1 MSMSNTAENKVL
13 KALLQGTDIDFRAS
27 ANLYLALFTAD
38 PTENG
43 VFINEA
49 TYTGYAR
56 VAMPKASAWT
66 DGGSTF
72 TNATLLQFPQCTAGS
87 NTITHFA
94 VCTLSSA
101 GEVVVS
107 GALNASLNIS
117 SGIQPQFAIGSL
129 SVGAD

>member
-1 MSMSNTAENKVL
+1 MSMSNTTENKVL

-38 PTENG
+38 PTESG
-43 VFINEA
+43 AFANEA

-56 VAMPKASAWT
+56 VSLPKASSWT

-72 TNATLLQFPQCTAGS
+72 TNSNLVQFPQCTGGA

-94 VCTLSSA
+94 VCTASTA
-101 GEVVVS
+101 GEIVVS
-107 GALNASLNIS
+107 GALNSSLNIS
-117 SGIQPQFAIGSL
+117 SGIQPQFSAGSL
-129 SVGAD
+129 SIGAD

>member
-1 MSMSNTAENKVL
+1 MSMSNTCENKVL
-13 KALLQGTDIDFRAS
+13 KSLLQGTDIDFRVG

-38 PTENG
+38 PTEEG
-43 VFINEA
+43 SFTNEA

-56 VAMPKASAWT
+56 VSMPKASSWT

-72 TNATLLQFPQCTAGS
+72 INANLVQFPQCTAGS

-94 VCTLSSA
+94 LCTSA
-101 GEVVVS
+101 SGGEVVVS
-107 GALNASLNIS
+107 GSLNASLNIS
-117 SGIQPQFAIGSL
+117 SGIQPQFSSASL

>member
-38 PTENG
+38 PTESG
-43 VFINEA
+43 SFANEA
-49 TYTGYAR
+49 NYTGYAR
-56 VAMPKASAWT
+56 AVMPKSTAWA

-72 TNATLLQFPQCTAGS
+72 TNAGLIQFPQCTGGS

-94 VCTLSSA
+94 VCTLASG

-117 SGIQPQFAIGSL
+117 SGIQPQFSTGSL

>member
-27 ANLYLALFTAD
+27 DNLYLALFTAD
-38 PTENG
+38 PTEDG
-43 VFINEA
+43 VFTSEA
-49 TYTGYAR
+49 NYTGYAR
-56 VAMPKASAWT
+56 VAMPKASSWT

-72 TNATLLQFPQCTAGS
+72 INSGLVQFPQCTGG
-87 NTITHFA
+87 NNVITHFA
-94 VCTLSSA
+94 LCTLASA
-101 GEVVVS
+101 GEIVVS

-117 SGIQPQFAIGSL
+117 SGIQPQFSSASL

>member
-27 ANLYLALFTAD
+27 ADLYLALFTAD
-38 PTENG
+38 PTESG
-43 VFINEA
+43 VFTNEA
-49 TYTGYAR
+49 DYTGYAR
-56 VAMPKASAWT
+56 VAMPKESAWT

-94 VCTLSSA
+94 VCTLESA

-107 GALNASLNIS
+107 GALNSSLNIS
-117 SGIQPQFAIGSL
+117 SGIQPQFSAASL
-129 SVGAD
+129 SIGAD

>member
-1 MSMSNTAENKVL
+1 MSNTAENKVL
-13 KALLQGTDIDFRAS
+13 KALLQGTDIDFRVS

-38 PTENG
+38 PTESG
-43 VFINEA
+43 SFANEA

-56 VAMPKASAWT
+56 VTMDKETAWT

-72 TNATLLQFPQCTAGS
+72 TNAGLLQFPQCTGGN

-94 VCTLSSA
+94 VCTLSSG
-101 GEVVVS
+101 GEIIVS
-107 GALNASLNIS
+107 GALNSSLNIS
-117 SGIQPQFAIGSL
+117 LGIQPQFSTGSL

>member
-1 MSMSNTAENKVL
+1 MSNTAENKVL

-38 PTENG
+38 PTESG
-43 VFINEA
+43 VFTNEA

-94 VCTLSSA
+94 VCTLASG

-117 SGIQPQFAIGSL
+117 SGIQAQFAPSSL

>member
-13 KALLQGTDIDFRAS
+13 KALLQGTDIDFRES

-38 PTENG
+38 PTESG
-43 VFINEA
+43 SFANEA
-49 TYTGYAR
+49 NYTGYAR
-56 VAMPKASAWT
+56 VTIDKASAWT

-72 TNATLLQFPQCTAGS
+72 TNSGLLQFPQCTGGS

-94 VCTLSSA
+94 LCTLASG
-101 GEVVVS
+101 GEIVVS

-117 SGIQPQFAIGSL
+117 SGIQPQFSSASL

>member
-38 PTENG
+38 PTESG
-43 VFINEA
+43 VFTNEA
-49 TYTGYAR
+49 NFTGYAR
-56 VAMPKASAWT
+56 VAVAKASGWT

-72 TNATLLQFPQCTAGS
+72 TNASLIQFPQCTAGN

-94 VCTLSSA
+94 LCTLASG

-117 SGIQPQFAIGSL
+117 SGIQAQFSAGSL

>member
-1 MSMSNTAENKVL
+1 MSNTAENKVL

-38 PTENG
+38 PTESG
-43 VFINEA
+43 VFTNEA
-49 TYTGYAR
+49 TFTGYSR
-56 VAMPKASAWT
+56 VAVAKASGWT

-72 TNATLLQFPQCTAGS
+72 TNASLIQFPQCTAGN

-94 VCTLSSA
+94 LCTLASG
-101 GEVVVS
+101 GEIVVS

-117 SGIQPQFAIGSL
+117 SGIQAQFSAGSL

>member
-27 ANLYLALFTAD
+27 DNLYLALFTAD
-38 PTENG
+38 PTEDG
-43 VFINEA
+43 VFTSEA
-49 TYTGYAR
+49 NYTGYAR
-56 VAMPKASAWT
+56 VAMPKASSWT

-72 TNATLLQFPQCTAGS
+72 TNSGLVQFPQCTGGN

-94 VCTLSSA
+94 LCTLASG

-117 SGIQPQFAIGSL
+117 SGIQPQFSTGSL

>member
-43 VFINEA
+43 VFTNEA

-56 VAMPKASAWT
+56 VAIPKASAWT

-107 GALNASLNIS
+107 GALNAPLNIS

>member
-1 MSMSNTAENKVL
+1 MSNSAENKVL

-38 PTENG
+38 PTETG
-43 VFINEA
+43 SFANEA

-56 VAMPKASAWT
+56 VTMAKASAWT

-72 TNATLLQFPQCTAGS
+72 TNSGLLQFPQCTAGN

-117 SGIQPQFAIGSL
+117 SGIQPQFSAGSL
-129 SVGAD
+129 SVSSD

>member
-38 PTENG
+38 PTESG
-43 VFINEA
+43 SFANEA

-56 VAMPKASAWT
+56 VTMAKASAWT

-72 TNATLLQFPQCTAGS
+72 TNAGLLQFPQCTAGN

-94 VCTLSSA
+94 VCTLASA

-117 SGIQPQFAIGSL
+117 SGIQPQFSVNSL

>member
-1 MSMSNTAENKVL
+1 MSMSNSAENKVL

-27 ANLYLALFTAD
+27 ANLDLALFTAD
-38 PTENG
+38 PTESG
-43 VFINEA
+43 VFTNEA
-49 TYTGYAR
+49 NYTGYAR
-56 VAMPKASAWT
+56 VAMAKATSWT

-72 TNATLLQFPQCTAGS
+72 TNANLVQFPQCTGGN
-87 NTITHFA
+87 NTITHFGL
-94 VCTLSSA
+94 CTLASG

-117 SGIQPQFAIGSL
+117 SGIQPQFSSASL

>member
-1 MSMSNTAENKVL
+1 MSMSNTAEHKVL

-38 PTENG
+38 PTESG
-43 VFINEA
+43 VFTNEA
-49 TYTGYAR
+49 TFTGYSR
-56 VAMPKASAWT
+56 VAVAKASGWT

-72 TNATLLQFPQCTAGS
+72 TNASLIQFPQCTAGN

-94 VCTLSSA
+94 LCTLASG
-101 GEVVVS
+101 GEIVVS

-117 SGIQPQFAIGSL
+117 SGIQAQFSAGSL

>member
-38 PTENG
+38 PTESG
-43 VFINEA
+43 SFANEA
-49 TYTGYAR
+49 NYTGYAR
-56 VAMPKASAWT
+56 VVMAKATSWT

-72 TNATLLQFPQCTAGS
+72 TNAGLLQFPQCTAGN

-94 VCTLSSA
+94 VCTLASG
-101 GEVVVS
+101 GEIVVS
-107 GALNASLNIS
+107 GALNANLNIS
-117 SGIQPQFAIGSL
+117 SGIQPQFSAASL
-129 SVGAD
+129 SIGAD

>member
-38 PTENG
+38 PTESG
-43 VFINEA
+43 VFTNEA
-49 TYTGYAR
+49 NYTGYAR

-87 NTITHFA
+87 NTITNFA

>member
-1 MSMSNTAENKVL
+1 MSNTAEHKVL

-38 PTENG
+38 PTESG
-43 VFINEA
+43 VFTNEA
-49 TYTGYAR
+49 TFTGYSR
-56 VAMPKASAWT
+56 VAVAKASGWT

-72 TNATLLQFPQCTAGS
+72 TNASLIQFPQCTAGN

-94 VCTLSSA
+94 LCTLASG
-101 GEVVVS
+101 GEIVVS

-117 SGIQPQFAIGSL
+117 SGIQAQFSAGSL

>member
-1 MSMSNTAENKVL
+1 MSNSAENKVL

-38 PTENG
+38 PTESG
-43 VFINEA
+43 VFTNEA
-49 TYTGYAR
+49 NFTGYAR
-56 VAMPKASAWT
+56 VAVAKASGWT

-72 TNATLLQFPQCTAGS
+72 TNASLIQFPQCTAGN

-94 VCTLSSA
+94 LCTLESG

-117 SGIQPQFAIGSL
+117 SGIQAQFSAGSL

>member
-38 PTENG
+38 PTESG
-43 VFINEA
+43 VFTNEA
-49 TYTGYAR
+49 NFTGYAR
-56 VAMPKASAWT
+56 VAVAKASGWT

-72 TNATLLQFPQCTAGS
+72 TNASLIQFPQCTAGN

-94 VCTLSSA
+94 LCTLASG
-101 GEVVVS
+101 GEIVVS

-117 SGIQPQFAIGSL
+117 SGIQAQFSTGSL

>member
-38 PTENG
+38 PTEAG
-43 VFINEA
+43 VFTNEA
-49 TYTGYAR
+49 SFTGYAR
-56 VAMPKASAWT
+56 VAMAKASSWT

-72 TNATLLQFPQCTAGS
+72 TNANLVQFPQCTGGS
-87 NTITHFA
+87 NLITHFA
-94 VCTLSSA
+94 LCTLASG

-117 SGIQPQFAIGSL
+117 SGIQPQFSSASL

>member
-1 MSMSNTAENKVL
+1 MSNTAENKVL

-38 PTENG
+38 PTEAG
-43 VFINEA
+43 SFANEA
-49 TYTGYAR
+49 TYTSYAK
-56 VAMPKASAWT
+56 VTMAKASAWI

-72 TNATLLQFPQCTAGS
+72 TNSGLLQFPQCTAGN

-107 GALNASLNIS
+107 GALNAPLNIS
-117 SGIQPQFAIGSL
+117 SGIQPQFSAGSL

>member
-1 MSMSNTAENKVL
+1 MSMSNTTENDVL
-13 KALLQGTDIDFRAS
+13 KAILQGTDISFRAG

-38 PTENG
+38 PTEAG
-43 VFINEA
+43 VFTNEA

-56 VAMPKASAWT
+56 VAMAKATSFT

-72 TNATLLQFPQCTAGS
+72 TNANLVQFGQCSAGS

-94 VCTLSSA
+94 ICTASTA
-101 GEVVVS
+101 GQIVVS
-107 GALNASLNIS
+107 GALNSSLNVS
-117 SGIQPQFAIGSL
+117 SGIQPQFSAGSL

>member
-27 ANLYLALFTAD
+27 DNLYLALFTAD
-38 PTENG
+38 PTESG
-43 VFINEA
+43 VFTNEA
-49 TYTGYAR
+49 NYTGYAR
-56 VAMPKASAWT
+56 ATLAKTTAWT

-72 TNATLLQFPQCTAGS
+72 TNAGLIQFPQCTGGN

-101 GEVVVS
+101 GEIVVS
-107 GALNASLNIS
+107 GALNSSLNIS
-117 SGIQPQFAIGSL
+117 SGIQPQFSTGSL
-129 SVGAD
+129 SVASD

>member
-38 PTENG
+38 PTESG
-43 VFINEA
+43 VFTNEA
-49 TYTGYAR
+49 NYIGYAR
-56 VAMPKASAWT
+56 VAMPKSSSWT

-72 TNATLLQFPQCTAGS
+72 TNSGLLQFPQCTAGN

-94 VCTLSSA
+94 VCTLASG
-101 GEVVVS
+101 GEIVVS
-107 GALNASLNIS
+107 GALNANLNIS
-117 SGIQPQFAIGSL
+117 SGIQPQFSAASL
-129 SVGAD
+129 SIGAD